1 MDAVK
6 TVDQEESVAID
17 QEGNLIV
24 NKEANMSK
32 KLIARRAVEAYREKK
47 ALEQDLESYYFD

>member
-1 MDAVK
+1 MEALK
-6 TVDQEESVAID
+6 AVDQEETVPID

-32 KLIARRAVEAYREKK
+32 KLIARRAVEAYLEKK
-47 ALEQDLESYYFD
+47 QLEKDLESYYLD